1 MPRSLRLAIARLP
14 HHIVQRGHSRDAV
27 FFSDADCVD
36 YLGTLAEFRV
46 ALGLRVYA
54 YCLMTNHVH
63 LLVDPR
69 DDPRSLSVLMRRL
82 AGRHSRRLNAL
93 RGSSGSLWEGR
104 FKCSP
109 IDTDRYLL
117 TCGRYIDLNPVRAR
131 LVNTPQAYRWSS
143 YRARAGLCEC
153 PFLDLDPSL
162 EALATLPGDRQDAY
176 RRLATTP
183 LTIAELDLLRGAAN
197 RNQLT
202 GDESFAELIRRET
215 GMDVSTRQPGR
226 PKRGIR

>member
-1 MPRSLRLAIARLP
+1 MPRRLRLAIARLP
-14 HHIVQRGHSRDAV
+14 HHIVQRGHSREAV
-27 FFSDADCVD
+27 FFSDADCLD

-69 DDPRSLSVLMRRL
+69 DDPKSLSELMRRL
-82 AGRHSRRLNAL
+82 AGRHSRRLNAI
-93 RGSSGSLWEGR
+93 RGTSGSLWEGR

-131 LVNTPQAYRWSS
+131 LVDTPQAFRWSS
-143 YRARAGLCEC
+143 YRARAGMCTC
-153 PFLDLDPSL
+153 PFLDPDPSL
-162 EALATLPGDRQDAY
+162 EALAASPDLRHANY
-176 RRLATTP
+176 RKLSTTP
-183 LTIAELDLLRGAAN
+183 LTNEELEIMRGAAN

-202 GDESFAELIRRET
+202 GDQSFADHIRRDI
-215 GMDVSTRQPGR
+215 GVDVSNRQRGR
-226 PKRGIR
+226 PKRAMR